1 MSVHAGFAATLTDL
15 FAQALRGPVRC
26 KRMFGGFGFYHD
38 DRFFAVMV
46 DGTPYL
52 KVDAGTRPAFEAAG
66 LPAWVYLRE
75 GKPVTMGFHGVP
87 ESALD
92 DPEDMRPWA
101 LLALRAASVVRP
113 RAVAVRR
120 PRRTVE

>member
-75 GKPVTMGFHGVP
+75 GRPVTMGFHGLP
-87 ESALD
+87 EAALD
-92 DPEDMRPWA
+92 DPEEMRPWV
-101 LLALRAASVVRP
+101 LLALQAA
-113 RAVAVRR
+113 
-120 PRRTVE
+120 RRTTSPGTGRRRGSRLE